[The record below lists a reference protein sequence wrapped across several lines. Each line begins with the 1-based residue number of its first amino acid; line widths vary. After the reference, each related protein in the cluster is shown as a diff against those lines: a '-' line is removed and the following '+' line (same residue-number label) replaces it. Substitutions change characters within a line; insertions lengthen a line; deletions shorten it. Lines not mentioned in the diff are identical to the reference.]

1 MHWQV
6 ETYDYLQ
13 ISTLKMLWKVVV
25 IILCVVVRKLN
36 GMDDIIC
43 ICELDD
49 EPQYTFQIS
58 TAKGTFNEG
67 WFYYSLPKACR

>member
-1 MHWQV
+1 
-6 ETYDYLQ
+6 
-13 ISTLKMLWKVVV
+13 MLWKVVV

-67 WFYYSLPKACR
+67 

>member
-1 MHWQV
+1 
-6 ETYDYLQ
+6 
-13 ISTLKMLWKVVV
+13 MLWKVVV

-43 ICELDD
+43 ICESDD

-58 TAKGTFNEG
+58 TAKGAFNEG
-67 WFYYSLPKACR
+67 